1 MTRSLRAPQVFA
13 LGDPGALP
21 FLGHFRAEAAGPGS
35 LIRVAGRWGTAGD
48 VAEACAA
55 AARVEHRVR
64 GLVASVGRPADRV
77 GLLVGLWAA
86 IAEEAAEMA
95 ASLTSDLALVCM
107 SADARGVS
115 VTGAGLAGCWFESDR
130 QPPQLLVPFG
140 HPLMSP
146 LGVPRQRPG
155 AMTLNSIPDAIY
167 AELRN
172 PLTIPRGLPD
182 TELLEACGVRA

>member
-1 MTRSLRAPQVFA
+1 MTRLVRTPQVYA

-21 FLGHFRAEAAGPGS
+21 FLGHFRAQVSGPRS
-35 LIRVAGRWGTAGD
+35 QVRVAGRWGMAGD
-48 VAEACAA
+48 AVEACAA
-55 AARVEHRVR
+55 AARMEHRVR
-64 GLVASVGRPADRV
+64 SLVASVERPDDRV
-77 GLLVGLWAA
+77 VLLVGLWAA
-86 IAEEAAEMA
+86 IAEEAAALA
-95 ASLTSDLALVCM
+95 ASLTADLAVVCVA
-107 SADARGVS
+107 ADARGVS
-115 VTGAGLAGCWFESDR
+115 VTGVGLAGCWFESDR

-155 AMTLNSIPDAIY
+155 AMTLNATPDAIY

-182 TELLEACGVRA
+182 TDLREACGVRS